1 MNLFESFHQGFQS
14 SKDKTALSVPEEGRQ
29 VSFGELDLLSAKIAN
44 KLTGLGLEAGE
55 RVAVQVDKSV
65 EALALYLAVLRAGAV
80 YLPLN
85 TAYMPDELSYFVTN
99 AEPRV
104 VVSRKSQAD
113 TFTKIKSDSG
123 VDFEFLT
130 LENNASG
137 TLLDEL
143 SSFDGEFE
151 TVSRSDDD
159 IAAILYTSGT
169 TGRPKGAMISHGN
182 LLSNAQVLSSQ
193 WGWENDDVLLHALPI
208 FHVHGLFVACN
219 ISFLNTSEMI
229 YLSKFDTQQ
238 VLTELRNA
246 TVLMGVPT
254 FYTRL
259 LNEPDFSSELCCN
272 IRLFISGSAPL
283 LEETFE
289 EFKVRTGH
297 SILER
302 YGMTETGMNTS
313 NPLDGM
319 RLPGTVGFPL
329 PGTEVRIVSDEG
341 VALGVEEVGS
351 LQVRGPNV
359 FKGYWRMPEKTAA
372 DFTGDGFFITGDLG
386 KIDKNGYV
394 SIVGRE
400 KDLIISGGYNIYP
413 KEVEMV
419 INELP
424 GVNETAVFG
433 YKHADFGEGVAVAV
447 IKEKGMDITD
457 SQISDYCRDKLAAY
471 KVPRVFIYLDELPRN
486 TMGKVQKNILREKY
500 GS

>member
-1 MNLFESFHQGFQS
+1 M
-14 SKDKTALSVPEEGRQ
+14 ALSVPEQDRQ
-29 VSFGELDLLSAKIAN
+29 VSFGELDLLSARIAN
-44 KLTGLGLEAGE
+44 KLNGLGVKPGE
-55 RVAVQVDKSV
+55 RVAVQVDKSP

-99 AEPRV
+99 AEPKV
-104 VVSRKSQAD
+104 VVSKKSQVD
-113 TFTKIKSDSG
+113 VFTKIRGDSG
-123 VDFEFLT
+123 VDFEFMT
-130 LENNASG
+130 LESNASG
-137 TLLDEL
+137 TLLDDI
-143 SSFDGEFE
+143 SSFGEAFE
-151 TVSRSDDD
+151 TISRSDDD

-182 LLSNAQVLSSQ
+182 LLSNAKVLSRQ
-193 WGWENDDVLLHALPI
+193 WGWKSDDVLLHALPI

-229 YLSKFDTQQ
+229 YLSKFDAQM
-238 VLTELRNA
+238 VLAELANA

-259 LNEPDFSSELCCN
+259 LNEPDFSGELCRN
-272 IRLFISGSAPL
+272 MRLFISGSAPL

-289 EFKVRTGH
+289 EFKERTGH

-302 YGMTETGMNTS
+302 YGMTETGMNAS
-313 NPLDGM
+313 NPLDGD
-319 RLPGTVGFPL
+319 RVPGTVGLPL
-329 PGTEVRIVSDEG
+329 PGTEIRIVSDQG
-341 VALGVEEVGS
+341 VNLGVEEVGS

-359 FKGYWRMPEKTAA
+359 FKGYWRMPEKTEA
-372 DFTGDGFFITGDLG
+372 DFTVDGFFITGDLG
-386 KIDKNGYV
+386 KIDENGYV

-413 KEVEMV
+413 KEVELV
-419 INELP
+419 INEMP
-424 GVNETAVFG
+424 AVNETAVFG

-447 IKEKGMDITD
+447 VKENGAEITD
-457 SQISDYCRDKLAAY
+457 SNIIEYCRDKLAAY
-471 KVPRVFIYLDELPRN
+471 KIPRVFIYMDELPRN
-486 TMGKVQKNILREKY
+486 TMGKVQKNILRDKY

>member
-193 WGWENDDVLLHALPI
+193 WG
-208 FHVHGLFVACN
+208 
-219 ISFLNTSEMI
+219 
-229 YLSKFDTQQ
+229 
-238 VLTELRNA
+238 
-246 TVLMGVPT
+246 
-254 FYTRL
+254 
-259 LNEPDFSSELCCN
+259 
-272 IRLFISGSAPL
+272 
-283 LEETFE
+283 
-289 EFKVRTGH
+289 
-297 SILER
+297 
-302 YGMTETGMNTS
+302 
-313 NPLDGM
+313 
-319 RLPGTVGFPL
+319 VGK
-329 PGTEVRIVSDEG
+329 R
-341 VALGVEEVGS
+341 
-351 LQVRGPNV
+351 
-359 FKGYWRMPEKTAA
+359 
-372 DFTGDGFFITGDLG
+372 
-386 KIDKNGYV
+386 
-394 SIVGRE
+394 
-400 KDLIISGGYNIYP
+400 
-413 KEVEMV
+413 
-419 INELP
+419 
-424 GVNETAVFG
+424 
-433 YKHADFGEGVAVAV
+433 
-447 IKEKGMDITD
+447 
-457 SQISDYCRDKLAAY
+457 
-471 KVPRVFIYLDELPRN
+471 
-486 TMGKVQKNILREKY
+486 
-500 GS
+500 